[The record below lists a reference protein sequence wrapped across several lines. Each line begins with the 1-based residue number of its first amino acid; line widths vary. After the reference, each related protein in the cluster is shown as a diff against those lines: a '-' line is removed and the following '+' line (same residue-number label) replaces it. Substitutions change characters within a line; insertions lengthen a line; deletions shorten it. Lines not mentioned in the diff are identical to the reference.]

1 MIENILFW
9 ILLTLTGATATILL
23 SEKYGYEIIIGVFAG
38 LIVTA
43 QVLANKTVTILEFT
57 VPAGVLVYSTSYL
70 LTDVLAELHG
80 KKEAKKAVWSGFMA
94 SILLVLSINIA
105 IAWPSA
111 AFWKAQEAF
120 TTTLG
125 TTWRIV
131 AASLA
136 AYVVSM
142 NTDVF
147 IFHKIK
153 DYTGESKLYLR
164 NVVSTGIAQFI
175 DTVIFIMVAFY
186 GVMPVVPLII
196 GQYIIKLAIAALDTP
211 YIYAVKWA
219 KDQPWFR
226 SSTLKPDFLTGITE
240 GEA

>member
-1 MIENILFW
+1 MIANILLW
-9 ILLTLTGATATILL
+9 ILLTLTGATTTVLL
-23 SEKYGYEIIIGVFAG
+23 AEKYGYELIIGVFSG

-70 LTDVLAELHG
+70 LTDVLAEFHG
-80 KKEAKKAVWSGFMA
+80 KEEAKKAVWSGFMA

-105 IAWPSA
+105 ITWPSA

-120 TTTLG
+120 VTTLG

-142 NTDVF
+142 NTDVY

-153 DYTGESKLYLR
+153 EYTGDSKLYLR
-164 NVVSTGIAQFI
+164 NMVSTGVAQFI
-175 DTVIFIMVAFY
+175 DTVIFIMIAFY
-186 GVMPVVPLII
+186 GVMPVIPLII

-211 YIYAVKWA
+211 YIYLVKWA
-219 KDQPWFR
+219 KKQSWFK
-226 SSTLKPDFLTGITE
+226 SSTLKPDFLNRITG